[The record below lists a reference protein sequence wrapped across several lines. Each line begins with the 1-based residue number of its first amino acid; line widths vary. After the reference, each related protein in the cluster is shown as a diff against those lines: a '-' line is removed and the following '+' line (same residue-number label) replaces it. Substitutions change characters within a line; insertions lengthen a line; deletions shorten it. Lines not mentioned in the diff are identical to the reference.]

1 MGEPG
6 FVIGNIAKG
15 ADLWDRE
22 NEIELITRALEK
34 NSVLL
39 KAPRRFGKTSIM
51 YRIYEEPPAGYT
63 AFFHDTEEMRTPQE
77 LISWLVSRA
86 ISESTLRSALSK
98 ASGWLRSALEHIDEI
113 SAAEFRLK
121 LSKDIADDW
130 QEKGRDFI
138 EAIKGE
144 GDAYLFILDEL
155 PMFIQNIAANL
166 GNDAARDFLQWFRSI
181 RQMPDMAQ
189 TRWLVGGS
197 IGIEHVVEEVG
208 AGTKTIN
215 DFQIMN
221 IDPFKSR
228 TGQAYIRAL
237 LKNEGGLKRIDTIAV
252 EHISELIGAHVPYF
266 TQILVYESLIE
277 MRRRGR
283 RSLDTDIIDTAYREG
298 VLGPASRT
306 YFEHYFT
313 RLKDYYGEDV
323 EPIAKRLILET
334 ARRKEVARDDLFK
347 LFQQLSAGKVNNMQ
361 FSYLMTDLEN
371 DFYVAYNAENGTYRF
386 TTNVLRDWWLRFY
399 DLVED

>member
-15 ADLWDRE
+15 TDLWDRE
-22 NEIELITRALEK
+22 HEIELIIRALEK

-39 KAPRRFGKTSIM
+39 RAPRRFGKTSIM
-51 YRIYEEPPAGYT
+51 YRIYEEPPVGYT
-63 AFFHDTEEMRTPQE
+63 AFFHDTEEMRAPQE

-98 ASGWLRSALEHIDEI
+98 ASGWLRSALEHVDEI

-138 EAIKGE
+138 EAIK
-144 GDAYLFILDEL
+144 DAGGAFLFILDEL
-155 PMFIQNIAANL
+155 PMFVQNIAANA
-166 GNDAARDFLQWFRSI
+166 GKNVARDFLQWFRSI

-197 IGIEHVVEEVG
+197 IGVEHVVEKVG

-215 DFQIMN
+215 DFQIVN
-221 IDPFKSR
+221 VNPFESR

-237 LKNEGGLKRIDTIAV
+237 LKNEGGLKRIDAAAI

-266 TQILVYESLIE
+266 IQILVYESLIE
-277 MRRRGR
+277 MRRRKR
-283 RSLDTDIIDTAYREG
+283 KSLDTDIIDTAYREG

-313 RLKDYYGEDV
+313 RLRDYYDEDI
-323 EPIAKRLILET
+323 ERIAKRLILET
-334 ARRKEVARDDLFK
+334 ARRQEAPRADLFK
-347 LFQQLSAGKVNNMQ
+347 LFQQLSEGKVNNMQ

-371 DFYVAYNAENGTYRF
+371 DFYVAYDPESSVYRF